1 MILVIKMNK
10 LALWHQAK
18 SEYSYAYDSKTLHIT
33 LRTAKND
40 LKSVQIVFGDPFAW
54 GGDQKGNPV
63 WKHEIKDMTKRYQ
76 TEDFDYYFTEIKP
89 PYLRTKYAFLLF
101 DGQTH
106 YIFGSKRARV
116 YTDNDSLYE
125 KFDLSE
131 YYNFP
136 YLNHEDLH
144 QTPGWVK
151 DTIWYQIFLDR
162 FNNVA
167 NQSKLPWGK
176 LPVHNNELYG
186 GNIKGV
192 IEKLPYLKD
201 LGINGIY
208 FTPIFEAPTA
218 HKYDTTDYFKIDPQ
232 FGTNEDFGL
241 LVQKAHELNIKVMLD
256 GVFNHA
262 GFDHPFFQDVIKNG
276 EKSIY
281 KDCFFID
288 KFPVINFPLTEQG
301 KPTHY
306 YGIELNLK
314 TFGFTPYMPKWN
326 TENPITQK
334 HLLDSIRFWIEKYDI
349 DGWRLDVSNEISHDF
364 LRQIKK
370 VSRAAKKDTFIL
382 GENWDSS
389 YPWLHGDQL
398 DSVMNYDLSYPLW
411 KFLEHKIDYLTFKD
425 MVINYL
431 ATTPKNVM
439 ENMFNLVGSHD
450 TIRIKR
456 RLNDDPRRVKLSYL
470 WMFLSSGA
478 PNIYYGDEIGLTG
491 EHDPDNRRCML
502 WNEKDQDLDFK
513 AFVKKLIELRKSHP
527 SFLAYD
533 YQFLSSDHLIFSK
546 TADRDTVFAIMNQ
559 ENKTTIQLPE
569 ILNGTFEN
577 LLTGEKITL
586 HDKINLEAYQFLLLQ
601 KES

>member
-1 MILVIKMNK
+1 MNK
-10 LALWHQAK
+10 LALWHSAK
-18 SEYSYAYDSKTLHIT
+18 SEFSYAYDSKTLYIT

-40 LKSVQIVFGDPFAW
+40 LKFVEIIFGDPFSW
-54 GGDQKGNPV
+54 GGDRKGNPI
-63 WKHEIKDMTKRYQ
+63 WKHEIKPMMKRYK
-76 TEDFDYYFTEIKP
+76 TEDFDYYFAEIKP
-89 PYLRTKYAFLLF
+89 PYLRTKYAFLLH
-101 DGQTH
+101 DKNQD
-106 YIFGSKRARV
+106 YIFGSKRVRA
-116 YTDNDSLYE
+116 YHDQDSLYE
-125 KFDLSE
+125 RFDLSE

-144 QTPGWVK
+144 HTPDWVK

-162 FNNVA
+162 FNNVD
-167 NQSKLPWGK
+167 NTSNLPWGK
-176 LPVHNNELYG
+176 LPVHNNEFYG
-186 GNIKGV
+186 GNLKGV
-192 IEKLPYLKD
+192 IDKLPYLKD

-218 HKYDTTDYFKIDPQ
+218 HKYDTTNYFKIDPQ

-241 LVQKAHELNIKVMLD
+241 LVQKAHELGIKVMLD
-256 GVFNHA
+256 GVFNHC
-262 GFDHPFFQDVIKNG
+262 GFDHPFFQDVVKNG

-288 KFPVINFPLTEQG
+288 KFPVVNFPLTDQG

-314 TFGFTPYMPKWN
+314 TFAFTPHMPKWN
-326 TENPITQK
+326 TEHPLAQQ
-334 HLLDSIRFWIEKYDI
+334 HLLDSIRFWIETYDI

-411 KFLEHKIDYLTFKD
+411 KYLEHKIDYMTFRD
-425 MVINYL
+425 MVITYL

-456 RLNDDPRRVKLSYL
+456 RLKDDPRRVKLSYL

-502 WNEKDQDLDFK
+502 WDEKDQDLDFK
-513 AFVKKLIELRKSHP
+513 HFVKSLITLRKSHP
-527 SFLAYD
+527 AFLSYD

-546 TADRDTVFAIMNQ
+546 TEGSDTIYTIMNQ
-559 ENKTTIQLPE
+559 AETTTIQLPE
-569 ILNGTFEN
+569 TLQGSFVN

-586 HDKINLEAYQFLLLQ
+586 RDKISLEAYQFLLLQ